1 MIKKDSQI
9 KLKDSLEKLVLAQK
23 SLEEAVALP
32 VENDRDLAGIIQ
44 SFEFVYELAWKTL
57 KRLLEALGHETS
69 AARDVFKMAYKIDL
83 LSEEKVW
90 LDILEDRNKTFHTYS
105 RKMAEELVAKVKSR
119 YVAAFRELV
128 KSIHEKVVPL
138 V

>member
-1 MIKKDSQI
+1 MTKKGNDI

-32 VENDRDLAGIIQ
+32 VKNDRDLAGIIQ

-69 AARDVFKMAYKIDL
+69 AARDVFKMAYKVDI
-83 LSEEKVW
+83 LSDEKVW
-90 LDILEDRNKTFHTYS
+90 LDILEDRNKTSHTYS
-105 RKMAEELVAKVKSR
+105 KKMAEELVAKVKSR
-119 YVAAFRELV
+119 YVAAFHGLVDTISEKIREL
-128 KSIHEKVVPL
+128 K
-138 V
+138 